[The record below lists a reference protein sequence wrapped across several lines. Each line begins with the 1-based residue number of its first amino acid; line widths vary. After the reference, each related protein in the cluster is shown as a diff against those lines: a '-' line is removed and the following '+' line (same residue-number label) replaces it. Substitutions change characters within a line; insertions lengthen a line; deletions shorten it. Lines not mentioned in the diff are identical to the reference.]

1 MIRRL
6 ALALALLAAT
16 AMPAAAHRL
25 KLFATIEG
33 GTISGYAF
41 FIGGGRPEGAAII
54 IRDENGAEVH
64 RDATDAEGRFAWTPP
79 AAGSFTVT
87 VDAGDGHGADIRLG
101 AERFGAASPSS
112 SAAIAAPAS
121 APPLTDTAAIEA
133 AVDRAVARQIR
144 PLLEA
149 YDEAEGRVR
158 FNDIVGGIG
167 MIVGLA
173 GAALWASSRRRRKD
187 GP

>member
-1 MIRRL
+1 
-6 ALALALLAAT
+6 
-16 AMPAAAHRL
+16 MPAAAHRL

-41 FIGGGRPEGAAII
+41 FIGGGRPEGATIV
-54 IRDENGAEVH
+54 IRDAAGTEVH
-64 RDATDAEGRFAWTPP
+64 REVTDGEGRFTWTPP
-79 AAGSFTVT
+79 APGSFVVT
-87 VDAGDGHGADIRLG
+87 VDAGDGHAADIRLG
-101 AERFGAASPSS
+101 EERFGPTV
-112 SAAIAAPAS
+112 S
-121 APPLTDTAAIEA
+121 APTTTMPTAQALPADTAAIEA

-173 GAALWASSRRRRKD
+173 GAALWASSRRRGK
-187 GP
+187 GGS